1 MENNVE
7 NKVDFVH
14 LHVHTEYSL
23 LDGANRIKD
32 LVKKVKE
39 AGMKAVAITD
49 HGVMYGAIEF
59 YKECIKNDI
68 KPIIGCEVYVASRTR
83 FDKEPG
89 IDDKM
94 GHMILLAKNNIG
106 YQNLIKIVSKSFLEG
121 FYYKPRVDLDLLK
134 EYSEGLICTS
144 ACMAG
149 FISRAILD
157 EDMEKAKFTALKYIE
172 IFSKENFYIELQS
185 NGIEEQIVANRG
197 LIKLAKEL
205 DVPMI
210 ATNDAHYLNREDS
223 YSHEVLL
230 CIQTGKKMND
240 IDRFKFGSDEFFVKT
255 PEEMYKSFKNMPQVL
270 ENTVKIADR
279 CNVTFEFGHTI
290 LPNFD
295 TPNNQ
300 DHYEFLR
307 DISYAGLKNR
317 YKDLFEKYAIDEIKS
332 FQKYFWED
340 KEKNINN
347 NEIELDEN
355 SNTNINVVKLNENN
369 ITNVDSDII
378 KNKLIDEN
386 EINKDKINELVDRL
400 EYELSVIKKMG
411 YVDYFLIVWDFI
423 RYAKEN
429 DIPVGPG
436 RGSGAGSLCAYCIE
450 ITDIDPMKY
459 NLIFE
464 RFLNPERVSMP
475 DFDID
480 FCYERRQEVID
491 YVCRKYGDDHVA
503 QIITF
508 GTMAARGVI
517 RDVARALD
525 IPYAKADSIS
535 KKVPMELH
543 ITLEKALESNP
554 ELKEMYDEDE
564 EVRQIIEISKKLEG
578 LPRHASTHAAGVV
591 ITKEPVDSYVPL
603 YKGDS
608 IISCQYTMT
617 ILEELG
623 LLKMDFLG
631 LRTLTV
637 LKDAKDLIKKN
648 RNIDVEYDREMN
660 DPKVYKLWADG
671 NTGGIFQFE
680 SGGMTSFMRELKP
693 DCLEDLIA
701 GVSLYRPGPMDQIPR
716 YVKAKINPG
725 CVEYTHPALEPILNV
740 TYGCM
745 VYQEQ
750 VMQIV
755 RDIGGYSLGRAD
767 LVRRAMG
774 KKKLDV
780 MAQERKNFI
789 YGVTDENGK
798 VLIPGAIRNGVDE
811 KSADKIFDEMAEFA
825 KYAFNKSHA
834 ACYAV
839 VAYRTAYLKAYYPTE
854 FMAAMLNSFI
864 TSLNKIPYY
873 INESQAL
880 GINVQRPDINK
891 SYARFTVDGDD
902 IVFGLAAVKNVG
914 EAVINIITGEREKNG
929 KYKDFTDFCERV
941 AGEEVN
947 KKCIESLI
955 KAGAFDSL
963 GKNRNTLLASF
974 ENILDSIN
982 ADRRKSLSGQ
992 VNMFEIGNNKE
1003 ENQKQLYTYL
1013 ERPEMSKSEMLSFE
1027 KDMLGLYVTG
1037 HPLEEYKELI
1047 KSVSTV
1053 SSLDFVISGDED
1065 AELDEASAQNQITN
1079 MKIKDGEPVRI
1090 IGLIS
1095 HIKTKITKN
1104 NDVMAFLTLEDLEG
1118 SVSVIVFA
1126 KTYAICRNVIF
1137 EDAIVCI
1144 EGRASIKE
1152 DDAPSIVAMKMK
1164 LANMS
1169 EEELKEGQKEEL
1181 GNLQKTGFRSNVNM
1195 VAKGGVDAKNSN
1207 RKFRINIPGNLT
1219 DDQLKDLRDFIKQ
1232 IGGGAERPNTDVE
1245 IVNKENSKTLRLF
1258 INDNVIEE
1266 LAERIGRTNIG
1277 WI

>member
-1 MENNVE
+1 MVIVLEENNVE
-7 NKVDFVH
+7 NKVNNNIDFVH

-39 AGMKAVAITD
+39 SGMKAVAITD

-59 YKECIKNDI
+59 YKECVKNGI
-68 KPIIGCEVYVASRTR
+68 KPIIGCEVYVAPRTR

-94 GHMILLAKNNIG
+94 GHMILLAKDNAG

-121 FYYKPRVDLDLLK
+121 YYYKPRVDLDLLK

-157 EDMEKAKFTALKYIE
+157 EDMDKAKYTALKYIE
-172 IFSKENFYIELQS
+172 IFGKENFYIELQS

-255 PEEMYKSFKNMPQVL
+255 PEEMYKNFKNMPQVL
-270 ENTVKIADR
+270 ENTVKIAER
-279 CNVTFEFGHTI
+279 CNVTFDFGHTI

-300 DHYEFLR
+300 DHYEYLR
-307 DISYAGLKNR
+307 DLSYEGLRNR
-317 YKDLFEKYAIDEIKS
+317 YKDIFEGHSLDDIKS
-332 FQKYFWED
+332 LYDAE
-340 KEKNINN
+340 
-347 NEIELDEN
+347 EIEN
-355 SNTNINVVKLNENN
+355 SSEDTSENN
-369 ITNVDSDII
+369 IKSNLEKI
-378 KNKLIDEN
+378 KEQNKFKAELIE
-386 EINKDKINELVDRL
+386 RL
-400 EYELSVIKKMG
+400 EYELSVIKRMG

-423 RYAKEN
+423 RYAKDN

-535 KKVPMELH
+535 KKVPMEMH

-637 LKDAKDLIKKN
+637 LKDAKELVKQN
-648 RNIDVEYDREMN
+648 RNIDVQYDVDMK

-680 SGGMTSFMRELKP
+680 SGGMTAFMRELKP

-716 YVKAKINPG
+716 YVKSKMNPG
-725 CVEYTHPALEPILNV
+725 YAEYTHPALEPILNV

-789 YGVTDENGK
+789 YGVTDEAGN
-798 VLIPGAIRNGVDE
+798 VIIPGAIRNGVDE
-811 KSADKIFDEMAEFA
+811 KSADKIFDEMSEFA

-864 TSLNKIPYY
+864 TSINKIPYY

-880 GINVQRPDINK
+880 GINIQRPDINK
-891 SYARFTVDGDD
+891 SFARFTVDGDD
-902 IVFGLAAVKNVG
+902 IIFGLAAVKNVG
-914 EAVINIITGEREKNG
+914 EAVINIITTEREKNG

-941 AGEEVN
+941 AGEDVN

-992 VNMFEIGNNKE
+992 VNMFEIGSNKE
-1003 ENQKQLYTYL
+1003 ENQKQLYTYI
-1013 ERPEMSKSEMLSFE
+1013 ERPEMSKAEMLSFE
-1027 KDMLGLYVTG
+1027 KDMLGIYVTG
-1037 HPLEEYKELI
+1037 HPLEEYKEKI
-1047 KSVSTV
+1047 KSISNV
-1053 SSLDFVISGDED
+1053 SSLDFIISGDTD
-1065 AELDEASAQNQITN
+1065 AELNVANGGVDSDGQMQGLNV
-1079 MKIKDGEPVRI
+1079 KDGAAIKI

-1095 HIKTKITKN
+1095 KIKTKVTKN
-1104 NDVMAFLTLEDLEG
+1104 NEVMAFLTLEDLDG
-1118 SVSVIVFA
+1118 SVPVIVFA
-1126 KTYAICRNVIF
+1126 KTYALYRNVIF
-1137 EDAIVCI
+1137 EDAIVYI
-1144 EGRASIKE
+1144 EGRASVRE
-1152 DDAPSIVAMKMK
+1152 DDEPNIVAMKIK
-1164 LANMS
+1164 LANVS
-1169 EEELKEGQKEEL
+1169 EEELKGSNSKVNETGYGRSYNNGT
-1181 GNLQKTGFRSNVNM
+1181 GNDSNINQ
-1195 VAKGGVDAKNSN
+1195 AGGSN
-1207 RKFRINIPGNLT
+1207 TFASSKKFRINIPGNLT
-1219 DDQLKDLRDFIKQ
+1219 EEQLLDLRNFIKM

-1245 IVNKENSKTLRLF
+1245 IVNKENSKILKLF

-1266 LAERIGRTNIG
+1266 LAEKIGRTNIG
-1277 WI
+1277 WIE

>member
-1 MENNVE
+1 MIGKAISFFAVFVWSSDERWDIINVVMKLE
-7 NKVDFVH
+7 EEKKIEFVH

-23 LDGANRIKD
+23 LDGANRIKE
-32 LVKKVKE
+32 LVQKVKDS
-39 AGMKAVAITD
+39 GMKAVAITD

-59 YKECIKNDI
+59 YKECIKQGI
-68 KPIIGCEVYVASRTR
+68 KPIIGCEVYVAPRTR
-83 FDKEPG
+83 FDKEPN
-89 IDDKM
+89 IDDKL
-94 GHMILLAKNNIG
+94 GHMILLAKDNQG
-106 YQNLIKIVSKSFLEG
+106 YKNLIKIVSQSFLEG
-121 FYYKPRVDLDLLK
+121 YYYKPRVDLDLLR
-134 EYSEGLICTS
+134 EYHEGLICTS
-144 ACMAG
+144 ACLAG

-157 EDMEKAKFTALKYIE
+157 GNQEKAKETALQYMD
-172 IFSKENFYIELQS
+172 IFGKENFYIELQS
-185 NGIEEQIVANRG
+185 NGIEDQVVANRG

-240 IDRFKFGSDEFFVKT
+240 VDRFRFGSDEFFVKT
-255 PEEMYKSFKNMPQVL
+255 PEEMYQNFKQMPQVL

-295 TPNNQ
+295 TPNQQ

-307 DISYAGLKNR
+307 DLSYAGLKKR
-317 YKDLFEKYAIDEIKS
+317 YGALEQGDFVLLSKTQTIRKQDL
-332 FQKYFWED
+332 
-340 KEKNINN
+340 
-347 NEIELDEN
+347 L
-355 SNTNINVVKLNENN
+355 
-369 ITNVDSDII
+369 
-378 KNKLIDEN
+378 
-386 EINKDKINELVDRL
+386 DRL
-400 EYELSVIKKMG
+400 EYELSVIQKMG

-423 RYAKEN
+423 RYAKEQ

-450 ITDIDPMKY
+450 ITDIDPMRY
-459 NLIFE
+459 QLIFE
-464 RFLNPERVSMP
+464 RFLNPERISMP
-475 DFDID
+475 DFDVD

-491 YVCRKYGDDHVA
+491 YVCRKYGEDHVA

-543 ITLEKALESNP
+543 ITLEKALEMNP
-554 ELKEMYDEDE
+554 ELRMMYEEDE
-564 EVRQIIEISKKLEG
+564 EVKQVIEISKKLEG

-591 ITKEPVDSYVPL
+591 ITKEPVDTYVPL

-637 LKDAKDLIKKN
+637 LKDAKDLVKKN
-648 RNIDVEYDREMN
+648 RKIEVEYDPEMN
-660 DPKVYKLWADG
+660 DPNVYQLWADG

-680 SGGMTSFMRELKP
+680 SAGITNFMRELKP
-693 DCLEDLIA
+693 TCLEDLIA

-716 YVKAKINPG
+716 YVRAKNHPEET
-725 CVEYTHPALEPILNV
+725 VYTHPALEPILNV

-755 RDIGGYSLGRAD
+755 RDLAGYSLGRAD

-780 MAQERKNFI
+780 MAQERQNFI
-789 YGVTDENGK
+789 YGVTDENGN
-798 VLIPGAIRNGVDE
+798 VVIPGAIRNGIDE
-811 KSADKIFDEMAEFA
+811 ASANKIFDEMAEFA

-839 VAYRTAYLKAYYPTE
+839 VAYRTAYMKTYYPTE
-854 FMAAMLNSFI
+854 FMAAMMNSFL

-873 INESQAL
+873 IHESQAL
-880 GINVQRPDINK
+880 GISVQRPDINK
-891 SYARFTVDGDD
+891 SYARFTVEGDS
-902 IVFGLAAVKNVG
+902 IIFGLAAVKNVG
-914 EAVINIITGEREKNG
+914 EAVIEAITKEREQHG
-929 KYKDFTDFCERV
+929 FYKDFTDFCERV
-941 AGEEVN
+941 EGEEVN
-947 KKCIESLI
+947 RKCIESLI

-974 ENILDSIN
+974 DGILDAIH
-982 ADRRKSLSGQ
+982 ADRKRSLSGQ
-992 VNMFEIGNNKE
+992 VNLFDIGSKE
-1003 ENQKQLYTYL
+1003 ENQKHLYHYV
-1013 ERPEMSKSEMLSFE
+1013 EREEMPKAELLSME
-1027 KDMLGLYVTG
+1027 KDMLGFYVTG
-1037 HPLEEYKELI
+1037 HPLEEYKEKIQAL
-1047 KSVSTV
+1047 STV
-1053 SSLDFVISGDED
+1053 SSLDFMVEEESE
-1065 AELDEASAQNQITN
+1065 ERPLQS
-1079 MKIKDGEPVRI
+1079 MKMKDGDAVKI

-1095 HIKTKITKN
+1095 KIKTKVTRN
-1104 NDVMAFLTLEDLEG
+1104 NDIMAFLTLEDMDG
-1118 SVSVIVFA
+1118 SVPVIVFA
-1126 KTYAICRNVIF
+1126 KTYAQYRNVIF

-1144 EGRASIKE
+1144 DGRANVKE
-1152 DDAPSIVAMKMK
+1152 DDDPTIVAMKIQMLNAIEIPVK
-1164 LANMS
+1164 VGQETNGEAS
-1169 EEELKEGQKEEL
+1169 AITQEVTKTEEPQPVMEKEKKGQPHLVIQIPQNLTGEQLKELREFIKEL
-1181 GNLQKTGFRSNVNM
+1181 GK
-1195 VAKGGVDAKNSN
+1195 
-1207 RKFRINIPGNLT
+1207 
-1219 DDQLKDLRDFIKQ
+1219 
-1232 IGGGAERPNTDVE
+1232 ERPNTRVT
-1245 IVNKENSKTLRLF
+1245 IVNRDQSKELSLF
-1258 INDNVIEE
+1258 INERVLTALE
-1266 LAERIGRTNIG
+1266 ERIGHSNFH
-1277 WI
+1277 WES

>member
-1 MENNVE
+1 MIILEEKELE
-7 NKVDFVH
+7 NKIDFVH

-39 AGMKAVAITD
+39 TGMKAVAITD

-68 KPIIGCEVYVASRTR
+68 KPIIGCEVYVAPRSR

-89 IDDKM
+89 IDDRM
-94 GHMILLAKNNIG
+94 GHMILLAKDNNG
-106 YQNLIKIVSKSFLEG
+106 YKNLVKIVSKSFLEG
-121 FYYKPRVDLDLLK
+121 FYYKPRVDLELLK

-157 EDMEKAKFTALKYIE
+157 EDMEKAKLTALQYIE
-172 IFSKENFYIELQS
+172 IFGKENFYIELQS

-205 DVPMI
+205 EVPMI

-300 DHYEFLR
+300 DHYEYLR
-307 DISYAGLKNR
+307 DLSYIGLKNR
-317 YKDLFEKYAIDEIKS
+317 YKDLFEKKTVEEIKQINAEEN
-332 FQKYFWED
+332 QKDVFE
-340 KEKNINN
+340 KEL
-347 NEIELDEN
+347 IE
-355 SNTNINVVKLNENN
+355 
-369 ITNVDSDII
+369 
-378 KNKLIDEN
+378 
-386 EINKDKINELVDRL
+386 RL

-423 RYAKEN
+423 KYAK
-429 DIPVGPG
+429 DHSIPVGPG

-450 ITDIDPMKY
+450 ITDIDPMRY

-491 YVCRKYGDDHVA
+491 YVCMKYGEDHVA

-535 KKVPMELH
+535 KKVPMEMH
-543 ITLEKALESNP
+543 ITLERALDANP

-564 EVRQIIEISKKLEG
+564 EVRKIIEISKKLEG

-637 LKDAKDLIKKN
+637 LKDAKDLVKQN
-648 RNIDVEYDREMN
+648 RNIDVKYDEEMS
-660 DPKVYKLWADG
+660 DPRVYKLWAEG

-680 SGGMTSFMRELKP
+680 SGGMTNFMRELKP

-716 YVKAKINPG
+716 YVKSKINPG
-725 CVEYTHPALEPILNV
+725 YVEYTHPALEPILNV

-789 YGVTDENGK
+789 YGVTDEEGN
-798 VLIPGAIRNGVDE
+798 VIIPGAIRNGVDE
-811 KSADKIFDEMAEFA
+811 KSADRIFDEMAEFA

-864 TSLNKIPYY
+864 ASINKIPYY
-873 INESQAL
+873 INETQNL

-891 SYARFTVDGDD
+891 SFARFTVEGDD

-914 EAVINIITGEREKNG
+914 EAVVNIITNEREKNG
-929 KYKDFTDFCERV
+929 KYKDFINFCERV
-941 AGEEVN
+941 AGEDVN

-963 GKNRNTLLASF
+963 EKNRNTLLASF
-974 ENILDSIN
+974 ENIIESIN
-982 ADRRKSLSGQ
+982 SNRKRSLDGQ
-992 VNMFEIGNNKE
+992 LNMFELGGSKE
-1003 ENQKQLYTYL
+1003 ENKKFLYMYI
-1013 ERPEMSKSEMLSFE
+1013 ERNEMSKSELLSME

-1037 HPLEEYKELI
+1037 HPLEEYKEKI
-1047 KSVSTV
+1047 KAIANV
-1053 SSLDFVISGDED
+1053 SSLDFIIAGDED
-1065 AELDEASAQNQITN
+1065 VNFDATSNEQQIQGL
-1079 MKIKDGEPVRI
+1079 KVKDGSMVKI

-1095 HIKTKITKN
+1095 KVRTKVTKN

-1118 SVSVIVFA
+1118 SVTVIVFA
-1126 KTYAICRNVIF
+1126 KTYALYRNMIF
-1137 EDAIVCI
+1137 EDAIVYI
-1144 EGRASIKE
+1144 EGRASVKE
-1152 DDAPSIVAMKMK
+1152 DDEPNIVAMKVKMVNTIDEDLK
-1164 LANMS
+1164 SIDTNQNNKQNS
-1169 EEELKEGQKEEL
+1169 EK
-1181 GNLQKTGFRSNVNM
+1181 
-1195 VAKGGVDAKNSN
+1195 
-1207 RKFRINIPGNLT
+1207 KFRINIPGNLT
-1219 DDQLKDLRDFIKQ
+1219 DSQLKELREFIKK
-1232 IGGGAERPNTDVE
+1232 IGNERPNTEVE
-1245 IVNKENSKTLRLF
+1245 IVNKDNSKTLRLF

-1266 LAERIGRTNIG
+1266 LTERIGRTNIG